1 MKCPYCGMEMSLGYI
16 QCRDS
21 VTSNKMEQ
29 LVVAIS
35 DLGADLVLA
44 NESGI
49 FSGSSVVTYNCQSC
63 KKIII
68 DHLTNKERLSC
79 QRERKIEAGSI

>member
-16 QCRDS
+16 QCRDGVS
-21 VTSNKMEQ
+21 WNKTKR
-29 LVVAIS
+29 LVAAIS

-44 NESGI
+44 NGGGI
-49 FSGSSVVTYNCQSC
+49 FSGASVTAYNCQSC

-68 DHLTNKERLSC
+68 DYSTDN
-79 QRERKIEAGSI
+79 

>member
-21 VTSNKMEQ
+21 VISNKTEQ

-44 NESGI
+44 NGSGI
-49 FSGSSVVTYNCQSC
+49 FSGASVVAYNCQSF
-63 KKIII
+63 K
-68 DHLTNKERLSC
+68 RS
-79 QRERKIEAGSI
+79 